1 MLLGLFCLRQ
11 RRGDEALCNCPA
23 PADTSEQSAI
33 DKTGTE
39 FPVTVLRHTSRNGES
54 CIRDYLSW
62 SEQLEALFCFPCRLF
77 STNDSLIKSSLA
89 SRRDSPEQRPLAN
102 DFEKADTR
110 SFLSVRKRSPFQR
123 RLMYRIGDKHN
134 GLFIGVLEVI
144 ASYDSTLKGHLDKVR
159 LSQEDNTRYLSP
171 QSQNEFIK
179 ECSEK
184 VLANIKLEISDAK
197 YYAMILD
204 STPDASHKEQ
214 TTFILR
220 YVSAVPRI
228 ADIVRVFEIQER
240 FMDFS
245 QKKGEDIALNAL
257 KQLNDWNI
265 PFSDCRGQ
273 GYDNGSN
280 MSGIHNGVQ
289 AVMRRDN
296 EAALYSPC
304 ACHSLNLCGSNAAQC
319 CSESLS
325 DEDLTSAVTSFCAM
339 YKNDVSKEMVEEM
352 MLLKKIRHAN
362 LGDVQMSPLQ
372 LLNKLHDACLE
383 SLFPNVCISLRIF
396 CTLPVTVASAE
407 RSFSQLKRIKS
418 YSRSTMAQ
426 ERLQGLA
433 LLCIESEL
441 AKTIDY
447 DSIIATFA
455 SRKDRKAAL

>member
-23 PADTSEQSAI
+23 PADTSEQSASKADPAI
-33 DKTGTE
+33 DGNSSESSDRNKESVAGFDLAKLCDNVRIPQSKLDKTGTE

-62 SEQLEALFCFPCRLF
+62 SEQLQALFCFPCRLF

-159 LSQEDNTRYLSP
+159 LSQEDNTRQQVHYLSP

-184 VLANIKLEISDAK
+184 VLAKIKLEISDAK
-197 YYAMILD
+197 YYATILD

-265 PFSDCRGQ
+265 PFFDEGPEQ
-273 GYDNGSN
+273 
-280 MSGIHNGVQ
+280 VQ
-289 AVMRRDN
+289 QR
-296 EAALYSPC
+296 P
-304 ACHSLNLCGSNAAQC
+304 Q
-319 CSESLS
+319 
-325 DEDLTSAVTSFCAM
+325 
-339 YKNDVSKEMVEEM
+339 
-352 MLLKKIRHAN
+352 
-362 LGDVQMSPLQ
+362 LQ
-372 LLNKLHDACLE
+372 QNW
-383 SLFPNVCISLRIF
+383 
-396 CTLPVTVASAE
+396 
-407 RSFSQLKRIKS
+407 
-418 YSRSTMAQ
+418 
-426 ERLQGLA
+426 
-433 LLCIESEL
+433 
-441 AKTIDY
+441 
-447 DSIIATFA
+447 
-455 SRKDRKAAL
+455 